1 MELPDIKIRRLDT
14 EDDSPSPNLKHMH
27 TSPVILNRESLNRE
41 RLSTERIINPR
52 LMKTELEP
60 GLPTID
66 SENCPTERSDTLLI
80 KKETAPF

>member
-52 LMKTELEP
+52 PMTLEP

>member
-1 MELPDIKIRRLDT
+1 MELPDIKIRRLNT
-14 EDDSPSPNLKHMH
+14 EDDSPSPKLKHMQS
-27 TSPVILNRESLNRE
+27 SPVVLNRASLNRE

-52 LMKTELEP
+52 PMSLEP

-80 KKETAPF
+80 KKETAPFD